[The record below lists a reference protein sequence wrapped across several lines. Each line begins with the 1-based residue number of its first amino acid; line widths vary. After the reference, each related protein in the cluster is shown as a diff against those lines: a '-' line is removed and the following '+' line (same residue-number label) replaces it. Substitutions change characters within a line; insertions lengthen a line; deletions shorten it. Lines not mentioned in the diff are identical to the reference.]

1 MRYNKLKAGIVMLAC
16 ASASLSAMAEQ
27 AAGNGMSPEMQAQ
40 MQAQMAKM
48 PPEMRQMMMSYTPE
62 LRQKVMAL
70 SPDIKAVLNKAH
82 ATHTRK
88 SNQLTLR
95 QVMQEILSEYQGI
108 AAALATDNGEQAA
121 DSARRLANH
130 RIPKGGLLPYFPL
143 DKMNNTDMA
152 VLPVMNDLVEGSA
165 LKLAEAA
172 EKGDMSAAATHM
184 SGIMSGCVACHQ
196 KFRGIPGVST
206 QLMTP
211 VAAKGK

>member
-1 MRYNKLKAGIVMLAC
+1 MRYNKLKAGMVMLAC
-16 ASASLSAMAEQ
+16 ASASLSAMAEP
-27 AAGNGMSPEMQAQ
+27 AAGNGMSPEMPAQ
-40 MQAQMAKM
+40 MSKM

-143 DKMNNTDMA
+143 DKMNSTDMA

-172 EKGDMSAAATHM
+172 EKGDMAMAATHM
-184 SGIMSGCVACHQ
+184 SDIMGGCVACHQ
-196 KFRGIPGVST
+196 KFRGIPGVSS

-211 VAAKGK
+211 VAAKAK